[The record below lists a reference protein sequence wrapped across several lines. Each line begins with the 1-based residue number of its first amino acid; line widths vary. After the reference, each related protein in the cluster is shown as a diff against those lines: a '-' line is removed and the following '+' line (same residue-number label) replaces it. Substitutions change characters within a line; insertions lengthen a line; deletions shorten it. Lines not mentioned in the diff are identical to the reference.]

1 MGIPGAMSAECRRL
15 VTEPSEGR
23 RLSAYRDCVGV
34 LTIGYGHTSRAGAPQ
49 VAPGMKISEAQ
60 ADDILSRDL
69 RIFEQGVAALLTKA
83 KQPVAPR
90 EFDALVD
97 LAFNIG
103 LGALKSSSLLRAY
116 LAGDKALA
124 AQKFM
129 DWNKAGGRVVAGL
142 TARRRLDRAWFLE
155 ARLPRP
161 FGFADGDFASPGRTG
176 PEGDALTETSLGR
189 TGPEGDAHTE
199 TSPGRKGPEGDG
211 KESTARLLDPP
222 DALHRRAFNRFLVER
237 TDLMKGYRT
246 LIVGLAL
253 AILPATLQYLGAV
266 DWNALIGPT
275 GAFFVSGVIA
285 MLMRAITT
293 TPVGKQGA

>member
-1 MGIPGAMSAECRRL
+1 MSVPTRMSADCRRY

-23 RLSAYRDCVGV
+23 WLSAYHDCVGV
-34 LTIGYGHTSRAGAPQ
+34 LTIGYGHTSRAGAPEV
-49 VAPGMKISEAQ
+49 VAGMKIAGAEAD
-60 ADDILSRDL
+60 AILSRDL
-69 RIFEQGVAALLTKA
+69 ALFERGVSDLLAKA
-83 KQPVAPR
+83 KGPVAQC

-97 LAFNIG
+97 LAFNVG

-129 DWNKAGGRVVAGL
+129 DWNKAGGRVVGGL
-142 TARRRLDRAWFLE
+142 TARRRLDRAWFLTG
-155 ARLPRP
+155 RP
-161 FGFADGDFASPGRTG
+161 PQQVGFADASALASPGRAG
-176 PEGDALTETSLGR
+176 PEVDAENS
-189 TGPEGDAHTE
+189 A
-199 TSPGRKGPEGDG
+199 
-211 KESTARLLDPP
+211 ARLPDHP
-222 DALHRRAFNRFLVER
+222 DALDARALNRLFLER
-237 TDLMKGYRT
+237 TDVMKGYRT
-246 LIVGLAL
+246 LMVGLAL

-293 TPVGKQGA
+293 TPVGKQDA